1 MIKTT
6 SSEKTDIPIEEKK
19 KNGQKPIWKKW
30 WFWVAAVVIVITIS
44 SSGDD
49 KPTVTTENP
58 EANQPAIENSEG
70 QPAQNEAGA
79 AETEAVKPVNN
90 SPAPE
95 QPSQS
100 KEDAQKELD
109 NLMNIA
115 KTAGLVSSYEFSDRA
130 TVVYADMIWYTQ
142 TVSFKKDFIAKVAL
156 LKEKITGYR
165 HFEVRDAYSNE
176 KLAEVTAF
184 LGSLEVYK

>member
-1 MIKTT
+1 
-6 SSEKTDIPIEEKK
+6 
-19 KNGQKPIWKKW
+19 
-30 WFWVAAVVIVITIS
+30 
-44 SSGDD
+44 
-49 KPTVTTENP
+49 
-58 EANQPAIENSEG
+58 
-70 QPAQNEAGA
+70 
-79 AETEAVKPVNN
+79 
-90 SPAPE
+90 
-95 QPSQS
+95 
-100 KEDAQKELD
+100 
-109 NLMNIA
+109 MNIA